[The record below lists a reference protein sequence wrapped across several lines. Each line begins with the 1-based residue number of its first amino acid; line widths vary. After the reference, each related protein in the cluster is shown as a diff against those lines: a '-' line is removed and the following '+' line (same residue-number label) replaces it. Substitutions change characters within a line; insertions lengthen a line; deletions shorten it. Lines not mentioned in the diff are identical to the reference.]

1 MPVKIFETDVKGP
14 AMFTKT
20 PLFTKIPL
28 AIAKQCPF
36 RQVKNL
42 GKLSPFLLLTVAGYP
57 LAYADT
63 LMQPASQK
71 STQTAKQP
79 LTQRPTANRPT
90 TATADDTAT
99 SVTAS
104 TISQNDYQYQV
115 TSNADLDSQFLLQ
128 QSPNL
133 PMPAINNFDK
143 PIAKLANKSNLIGY
157 DKAVRNNNLTPS
169 APPTNNQSVSKQ
181 QNEQVVKAQLNDIT
195 NDATSPQSSHT
206 DNSSADAV
214 TKSVN
219 AIHETDNIDVKDV
232 INPNDYL
239 PDYQSKEAAATEKA
253 KTQTPKASRQPNIF
267 KNIYD
272 RLLNRGNSLPR
283 AKVEIVNADE
293 KKQPSANIKAAL
305 EQVTVESIE
314 DFPATLPRLRQIAK
328 DAAEAVGYYDT
339 EVSFQQLASDR
350 IQVTLDKVGEPVK
363 VTARVVDIRGEGG
376 QGDAA
381 LPVYEAVQKELPP
394 QVGEVFNHGTY
405 KQSKATIENI
415 AKNNG
420 FFDGKWLNSSADI
433 ILPDNSAEMDLIY
446 DTKQRYKF
454 EDVKFYS
461 IDKKGNISDDPNKLP
476 IKPKLLKQLMTYD
489 KGDPY
494 FQPYVTQ
501 FSNNLLATRYFNGIN
516 VDVILPPDE
525 VSAKGTLNF
534 DTTQSVTPE
543 NSTDSKKD
551 DTSTDTKPTE
561 TLDTTTDKTPD
572 TANTDNKQSPKS
584 PVQNPTDI
592 APLQFSVDDSTKE
605 RLTAVKQKAHNLLNA
620 PEDIQLAEETRNSK
634 SPLAVVANAIS
645 KVAKKLDRPDDTPIL
660 LANAS
665 QEDKIDKKTPEQ
677 VFDTKT
683 VPTYVV
689 LNATKPR
696 EAQVGLGYET
706 DIGVRVVGKIE
717 NNLVNRNGY
726 QAGLSV
732 AASKD
737 DQQIEVTGS
746 YPYKHP
752 LNDKLIGS
760 VGYEHKSVDD
770 INNDIAIDT
779 LNASI
784 ARSIKKESGWNRLY
798 SIRYRYDE
806 LSNNTGNADISK
818 LPPPFNNGDSK
829 YSQQALLAGYAIN
842 KTVSDNVLNP
852 TQGYSQ
858 HYSIE
863 AGAKGLLTDTNIV
876 ILRAGY
882 KGLYS
887 FGKDN
892 KHQVLGRA
900 DLGYIYSNNFYDVP
914 YKLRFFAGGDQSIR
928 GYGTDSQSPEQYGYL
943 LGGNALA
950 TGSLEY
956 NYEFRDGFRGALFTD
971 VGNAYDF
978 ENDYGNKTKVG
989 IGTGIRWASPIGL
1002 VRLDVAAGVSDKGT
1016 PIKLYLFIGSP
1027 LWYDWHKT

>member
-1 MPVKIFETDVKGP
+1 MIMRLSRFQKRLKNCLKNDVKGH
-14 AMFTKT
+14 AMFTQK
-20 PLFTKIPL
+20 PLSL
-28 AIAKQCPF
+28 AIKSTM
-36 RQVKNL
+36 KNTKTL
-42 GKLSPFLLLTVAGYP
+42 GKLSSVLLLNIASYQ
-57 LAYADT
+57 LAYAETVVPVTSMPVTSVPVTKVAD
-63 LMQPASQK
+63 
-71 STQTAKQP
+71 STTAKTI
-79 LTQRPTANRPT
+79 L
-90 TATADDTAT
+90 
-99 SVTAS
+99 S
-104 TISQNDYQYQV
+104 TDKNPDNQQDNYQYQIAPN
-115 TSNADLDSQFLLQ
+115 TDLDTQFSLNQ
-128 QSPNL
+128 

-143 PIAKLANKSNLIGY
+143 PVATLNNKSNMIGY
-157 DKAVRNNNLTPS
+157 DKTVGNTTIT
-169 APPTNNQSVSKQ
+169 APTVSQKQ
-181 QNEQVVKAQLNDIT
+181 AEQQVKAQINDIAKDDTQPQAT
-195 NDATSPQSSHT
+195 NA

-214 TKSVN
+214 PKNVN
-219 AIHETDNIDVKDV
+219 AVHETENIDVKDV
-232 INPNDYL
+232 IDPNDYL
-239 PDYQSKEAAATEKA
+239 PDYKSKEAVATEQA

-293 KKQPSANIKAAL
+293 KQQPSANIKAAL

-328 DAAEAVGYYDT
+328 TAAEAVGYYDT

-350 IQVTLDKVGEPVK
+350 IQVTMDKVGEPVK
-363 VTARVVDIRGEGG
+363 VTSRVVDIRGEGG
-376 QGDAA
+376 KGDNA
-381 LPVYEAVQKELPP
+381 LSVYEAIKKELPP

-405 KQSKATIENI
+405 KQSKATIESV

-433 ILPDNSAEMDLIY
+433 ILPDNSAEVDLIY
-446 DTKQRYKF
+446 DTQGRYKF
-454 EDVKFYS
+454 DDVKFYT
-461 IDKKGNISDDPNKLP
+461 IDKKGNLSDDPDKLP
-476 IKPKLLKQLMTYD
+476 IKPKLLKQLMTYQKD
-489 KGDPY
+489 DPY

-516 VDVILPPDE
+516 VDVVLPPDD
-525 VSAKGTLNF
+525 VQAKGTLNF
-534 DTTQSVTPE
+534 DSTKEITPDNVKE
-543 NSTDSKKD
+543 KAEEKAEEKVESSDNSSDKKSTDKKNDSKAD
-551 DTSTDTKPTE
+551 SS
-561 TLDTTTDKTPD
+561 PD
-572 TANTDNKQSPKS
+572 VTFADSSKQEPN
-584 PVQNPTDI
+584 PIQNPEDL
-592 APLQFSVDDSTKE
+592 APLEFSVDDSTKE
-605 RLTAVKQKAHNLLNA
+605 RLIAVKQKAHNLLNS
-620 PEDIQLAEETRNSK
+620 PEDIQLAEDTSNSK
-634 SPLAVVANAIS
+634 SPLAKIANAIS
-645 KVAKKLDRPDDTPIL
+645 KVAKKIDSPDDTPIL

-665 QEDKIDKKTPEQ
+665 QEDKLQKKTPDQ
-677 VFDTKT
+677 VYDSKA

-696 EAQVGLGYET
+696 EAQVGIGYET
-706 DIGVRVVGKIE
+706 DVGVRVVGKIN

-726 QAGLSV
+726 QAGLAV

-737 DQQIEVTGS
+737 TQKVEVTGS

-752 LNDKLIGS
+752 LNDKLVGS
-760 VGYEHKSVDD
+760 IGYEHKGVDE
-770 INNDIAIDT
+770 INDKVSIDT
-779 LNASI
+779 LNAGI
-784 ARSIKKESGWNRLY
+784 ARNIKKESGWNRVY
-798 SIRYRYDE
+798 SLRYRYDE
-806 LSNNTGNADISK
+806 LNNNGNSRSDIAT
-818 LPPPFNNGDSK
+818 LPPPFNNAETK

-887 FGKDN
+887 FGQDN

-900 DLGYIYSNNFYDVP
+900 DLGYIYSDSFYDVP

-928 GYGTDSQSPEQYGYL
+928 GYSTDSQSPEQHGYL

-956 NYEFRDGFRGALFTD
+956 NYEFRPGFRGALFTD

-978 ENDYGNKTKVG
+978 ENNYDNTQGNKTKVG
-989 IGTGIRWASPIGL
+989 VGTGIRWASPIGL
-1002 VRLDVAAGVSDKGT
+1002 VRLDVAAGVSDDGT
-1016 PIKLYLFIGSP
+1016 PIKMYLFIGSP
-1027 LWYDWHKT
+1027 L